1 MDSQSQ
7 KLKLDLETIS
17 FDWIN
22 KTVNIE
28 DLKSALELLALN
40 QHDNSELEQ
49 SLKIKIS
56 KLENDK

>member
-22 KTVNIE
+22 KTDNPE
-28 DLKSALELLALN
+28 DLKSAFELLALN
-40 QHDNSELEQ
+40 QLHQ
-49 SLKIKIS
+49 
-56 KLENDK
+56 